1 MRRTVVSV
9 RELDCLLTGPGTLR
23 SLTCLSPFPSVK
35 WKDIIMS
42 TTSGL
47 LASLKEA
54 FDIEQ
59 HFPATFTVHSVHLV
73 FPFPERKGQT

>member
-1 MRRTVVSV
+1 MST
-9 RELDCLLTGPGTLR
+9 
-23 SLTCLSPFPSVK
+23 
-35 WKDIIMS
+35 MS

-47 LASLKEA
+47 LASLKA

-73 FPFPERKGQT
+73 FPFPERKGQTWKDTENLPECFPGFPFPNAVDSSKSCLIC